1 MTTSYAP
8 GQILVDKYQVEKV
21 IGEGGMGVV
30 VAALHMH
37 LQRRVAIKFLLPGML
52 ENEEVVARFLREAR
66 SAAMLES
73 EHVAKVIDVGEL
85 PDGSPFMVM
94 ELLSGMDLA
103 TLVQE
108 RGPLSVQDA
117 VEYVIQGCEAIAE
130 AHRAGIV
137 HRDLKPSNLFLATR
151 KDGTSIVKVLDFGIS
166 KVHSKTG
173 SMALTRDGAMMGSP
187 TYMAPEQIKNSKNVD
202 TRVDVWALGV
212 VLYELLTGQPPFD
225 GEGYHE
231 VLSQVLLEPPPDLS
245 TRRPD
250 IPAELEAAVL
260 RCLEKDPEK
269 RFSSVTELAK
279 TLQPF
284 VESAGARRAFESI
297 SRWDIIAESKT
308 MLEGKP
314 SGAMH
319 AGSTTD
325 VAVTS
330 TSSEEKTPLSRE
342 SNKGTLIGA
351 AIVLVLALVVGA
363 SAWMMGRK
371 EASTAGA
378 GTEPSEP
385 IVEETKPR
393 EPPTPQPPAASTGPS
408 VQVVATASTSSSP
421 VETPAP
427 TTSSSTMA
435 SRQPSTPAPPSQ
447 KNRDKNAKRDATSDT
462 AAPVAPTSTTAPTA
476 PTSTT
481 KKNPLDMN
489 IK

>member
-1 MTTSYAP
+1 MVEETMTTSYAP

-66 SAAMLES
+66 AAAMLES

-187 TYMAPEQIKNSKNVD
+187 TYMAPEQIKN
-202 TRVDVWALGV
+202 
-212 VLYELLTGQPPFD
+212 
-225 GEGYHE
+225 
-231 VLSQVLLEPPPDLS
+231 
-245 TRRPD
+245 
-250 IPAELEAAVL
+250 
-260 RCLEKDPEK
+260 
-269 RFSSVTELAK
+269 
-279 TLQPF
+279 
-284 VESAGARRAFESI
+284 
-297 SRWDIIAESKT
+297 
-308 MLEGKP
+308 
-314 SGAMH
+314 
-319 AGSTTD
+319 
-325 VAVTS
+325 
-330 TSSEEKTPLSRE
+330 
-342 SNKGTLIGA
+342 
-351 AIVLVLALVVGA
+351 
-363 SAWMMGRK
+363 
-371 EASTAGA
+371 
-378 GTEPSEP
+378 
-385 IVEETKPR
+385 
-393 EPPTPQPPAASTGPS
+393 
-408 VQVVATASTSSSP
+408 
-421 VETPAP
+421 
-427 TTSSSTMA
+427 
-435 SRQPSTPAPPSQ
+435 
-447 KNRDKNAKRDATSDT
+447 
-462 AAPVAPTSTTAPTA
+462 
-476 PTSTT
+476 
-481 KKNPLDMN
+481 
-489 IK
+489 